1 MTFKEEML
9 ILMSLV
15 AHILSKKPPF
25 PDVSVKEKIYSDTC
39 KNGKGDLIQDY

>member
-15 AHILSKKPPF
+15 AHIPSKEPPF
-25 PDVSVKEKIYSDTC
+25 LDVSVKEKKYSDTC
-39 KNGKGDLIQDY
+39 